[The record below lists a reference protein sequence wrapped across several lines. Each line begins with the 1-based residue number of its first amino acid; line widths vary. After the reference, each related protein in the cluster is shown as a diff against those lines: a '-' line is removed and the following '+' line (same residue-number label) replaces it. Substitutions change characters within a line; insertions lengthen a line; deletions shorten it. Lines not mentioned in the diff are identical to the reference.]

1 MVAYFSAVRPLFR
14 RLPRLFCLAFLA
26 LPLAGAAAADAP
38 GPAALDL
45 SAYKGHVVYLDFWA
59 SWCGPCKLSFP
70 YMENLPYA
78 FPQKGLVV
86 LTVNVDHSKKRAD
99 AFLNEVGSQLPVIY
113 DPKGKL
119 ATRFHVEAM
128 PSAVL
133 IDRDGKVRFVHKGF
147 YEDKEGDYTA
157 DVATLINEKQ

>member
-1 MVAYFSAVRPLFR
+1 MVAYLSAARSLFR
-14 RLPRLFCLAFLA
+14 RLPLLLSLA
-26 LPLAGAAAADAP
+26 LVALPPATAAAADAP
-38 GPAALDL
+38 GPGSLDL

-86 LTVNVDHSKKRAD
+86 LTVNLDHSKKRAD
-99 AFLNEVGSQLPVIY
+99 AFLSEVGSTLPVIY

-133 IDRDGKVRFVHKGF
+133 IDRAGKVRYVHKGF
-147 YEDKEGDYTA
+147 FRDKEGDYT
-157 DVATLINEKQ
+157 DDLATLINEKQ